1 MIEQFN
7 TNDKTDAY
15 EKSCITEK
23 TDSFD
28 DGRMNKK
35 ST

>member
-15 EKSCITEK
+15 EKSCITER
-23 TDSFD
+23 TDCFD
-28 DGRMNKK
+28 AGRMFKK
-35 ST
+35 F